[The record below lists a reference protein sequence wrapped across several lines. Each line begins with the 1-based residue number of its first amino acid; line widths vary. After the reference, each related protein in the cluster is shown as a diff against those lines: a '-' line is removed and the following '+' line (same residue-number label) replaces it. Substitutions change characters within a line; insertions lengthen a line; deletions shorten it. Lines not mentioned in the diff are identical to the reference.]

1 MEPTAGA
8 GEDGTI
14 VDVVEGRRY
23 PRRQHVP
30 CPLCGGSPPPRR
42 IPVAFGMVASV
53 AECTACRIA
62 WQTPLPEAEASLAY
76 MNWRW
81 RGTGKGDHYVED
93 TSNQLGRARVQVG
106 HLRRQGVTGGRLL
119 DFGAGA
125 GAFVRAARDAGF
137 EAEGVEQSESARQR
151 GRETYGVELAAALG
165 EARYDVVTLWD
176 VVEHL
181 RDPAAVLRAIAGRL
195 EPGGR
200 IFLETGNWENWRRV
214 AERDRWGLYFYD
226 HQHYFSPPS
235 LAAVLA
241 RCGYDDFALLD
252 VNRRRP
258 RLSLLHPKRL
268 ARDPGL
274 PWRSWREWFRAR
286 RAWPGHGDI
295 DVMVASAR
303 RARAA

>member
-1 MEPTAGA
+1 MQATGSDD
-8 GEDGTI
+8 DGTI

-23 PRRQHVP
+23 PRCQHVA
-30 CPLCGGSPPPRR
+30 CPLCGASPPPRR

-53 AECTACRIA
+53 AECPTCRIA
-62 WQTPLPEAEASLAY
+62 WQTPLPEPEASLAY

-81 RGTGKGDHYVED
+81 RGAGKRDHYVED
-93 TSNQLGRARVQVG
+93 PSNQLRRARTQVD
-106 HLRRQGVTGGRLL
+106 HLRRHAVTGGRLL

-125 GAFVRAARDAGF
+125 GAFVRTACDAGF
-137 EAEGVEQSESARQR
+137 AAEGVEQSESARRR
-151 GRETYGVELAAALG
+151 GRETYGVDLRATLG

-181 RDPAAVLRAIAGRL
+181 RDPAAVLHTIAGHL

-226 HQHYFSPPS
+226 HQYYFSPSS

-241 RCGYDDFALLD
+241 RCGYEDFALLD

-258 RLSLLHPKRL
+258 RLSQLHPKRL

-274 PWRSWREWFRAR
+274 PWRSWREWLRAR

-295 DVMVASAR
+295 DVMVVTAR
-303 RARAA
+303 RMRQA